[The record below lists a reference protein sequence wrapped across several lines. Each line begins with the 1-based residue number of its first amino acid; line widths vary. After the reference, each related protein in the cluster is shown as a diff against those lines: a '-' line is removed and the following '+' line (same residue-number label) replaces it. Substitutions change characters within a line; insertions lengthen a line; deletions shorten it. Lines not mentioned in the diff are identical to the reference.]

1 MERFPPYIAL
11 SQSKFCFPRMFGD
24 VACHHHQILDHC
36 ACPASFYRVPHEM
49 ARVDALVSDH
59 TQDVISWHRKFQ
71 YKLICVELPREE
83 PFQIHICLDLAV
95 ILLAFLHAHGKG
107 QSHHG
112 H

>member
-1 MERFPPYIAL
+1 MP
-11 SQSKFCFPRMFGD
+11 GD
-24 VACHHHQILDHC
+24 MACHHYQILNDRPY
-36 ACPASFYRVPHEM
+36 PASFYRVLHGM
-49 ARVDALVSDH
+49 GRTDALVTNH

-71 YKLICVELPREE
+71 YKLICVELPRGE

>member
-1 MERFPPYIAL
+1 
-11 SQSKFCFPRMFGD
+11 MFGD

-49 ARVDALVSDH
+49 ARADALVSNH